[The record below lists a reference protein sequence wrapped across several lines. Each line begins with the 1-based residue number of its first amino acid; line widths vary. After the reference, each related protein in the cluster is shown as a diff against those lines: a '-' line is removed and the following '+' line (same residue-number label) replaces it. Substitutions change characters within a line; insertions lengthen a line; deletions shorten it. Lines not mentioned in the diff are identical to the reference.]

1 MRANKSLQRKNVKP
15 ESNTSEFQKFDTVVR
30 KVLSVSHEELQK
42 REKKYQR
49 QRAKLKKKKA
59 G

>member
-1 MRANKSLQRKNVKP
+1 MTTKNP
-15 ESNTSEFQKFDTVVR
+15 EFEKFDTVVG
-30 KVLSVSHEELQK
+30 KLLSVSHKELQK

-49 QRAKLKKKKA
+49 KRAKLKKKA

>member
-1 MRANKSLQRKNVKP
+1 MTTKNP
-15 ESNTSEFQKFDTVVR
+15 EFEKFDAVVG
-30 KVLSVSHEELQK
+30 KLLSVSHKELQK

-49 QRAKLKKKKA
+49 KRAKLKKKA